1 KFTGSLRYD
10 KSQNF
15 DGFVSPRVS
24 FVYSA
29 GADKRHNIR
38 ASYQTGFRNPTTQDQ
53 YIGLDLGPFALIGS
67 AEDNLDRF
75 RETVNVSDAVLALI
89 QPAQVELVGRVDY
102 FNAFSLALITQL
114 GQTSPPVDL

>member
-1 KFTGSLRYD
+1 MEDRLKLVASIRYD

-15 DGFVSPRVS
+15 DGNVSPRVS

-29 GADKRHNIR
+29 GAQKTHNFR

-67 AEDNLDRF
+67 APENLVRYS
-75 RETVNVSDAVLALI
+75 EILM
-89 QPAQVELVGRVDY
+89 
-102 FNAFSLALITQL
+102 
-114 GQTSPPVDL
+114 